1 MMLSYEEYLN
11 IRRAL
16 RNINDFRKFPYPRGT
31 LLGILQQKKVEYVKK
46 NYNKFYSRLEKIV
59 EYWRTNKRIP
69 RWLTLPPVMRV
80 RLLLKGLGYSAKTI
94 NKILRNPDEID
105 DEKLRKIILNAVKKD
120 YIYSPIAV
128 KLQFSRGKLGESI
141 IDETLKK
148 LGVEFKREHELRKL
162 FSKTPDFYFE
172 EPVEIL
178 GKKVKWIES
187 KAMFGDLK
195 VHQTYSR
202 KQYFKYWEMFGDGLI
217 IYWLGCIKG
226 LPADDGCWIRSKLK
240 DALLEMKVFFNGDEN
255 LADKINGTFVEVEDE
270 PLRAAEKIV
279 DALSKGYVVTSC
291 NSREVKKILENMGL
305 EVIENH

>member
-11 IRRAL
+11 LRRTL
-16 RNINDFRKFPYPRGT
+16 RNISDFRKFPYPRGT

-46 NYNKFYSRLEKIV
+46 SYNKFYSRLEKIV
-59 EYWRTNKRIP
+59 EYWKVNKNLP
-69 RWLTLPPVMRV
+69 KWLTLPPVMRV
-80 RLLLKGLGYSAKTI
+80 RLLLKGLGYSTKTI
-94 NKILRNPDEID
+94 NKALRNPYELD
-105 DEKLRKIILNAVKKD
+105 DDKLREIILSAVKRD

-148 LGVEFKREHELRKL
+148 LGIEFKREHELRKI

-172 EPVEIL
+172 EPIEML
-178 GKKVKWIES
+178 GKKIKWIES

-202 KQYFKYWEMFGDGLI
+202 KQYFKYWEMFGDGLV

-226 LPADDGCWIRSKLK
+226 IPADDGCWIRSRLK
-240 DALLEMKVFFNGDEN
+240 DALLEMKVYFNGDES
-255 LADKINGTFVEVEDE
+255 LAEKIGGVFVEVDEDS
-270 PLRAAEKIV
+270 LRAAEKIV
-279 DALSKGYVVTSC
+279 DAFSRGFVVTSC
-291 NSREVKKILENMGL
+291 DSAEVKKILENMGL
-305 EVIENH
+305 EVIDLH